1 MLSKVGRFCQTTV
14 PKEVSIDSMPQQ
26 SSLIVLPTLNP
37 FNIRLNRV
45 WDNLR
50 LINCKVFKKNLEP
63 PPQINTQKFKNIGL

>member
-50 LINCKVFKKNLEP
+50 SINCKVFKKNLDP
-63 PPQINTQKFKNIGL
+63 PPKLIHKNLKI